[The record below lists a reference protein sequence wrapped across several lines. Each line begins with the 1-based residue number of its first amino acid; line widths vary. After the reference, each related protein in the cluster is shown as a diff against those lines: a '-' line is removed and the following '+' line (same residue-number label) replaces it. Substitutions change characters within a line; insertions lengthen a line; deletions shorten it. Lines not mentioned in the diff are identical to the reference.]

1 MTVWVLL
8 SCDPESAN
16 IHGIYATRE
25 LALAAFK
32 AVPFP
37 PKKTPIY
44 DFHPDRRIRDDHGV
58 VETDH
63 WEIPHGHEL
72 FSEEEPAMGWEW
84 DSAWWAK
91 IEEWPVQV

>member
-1 MTVWVLL
+1 MTVWLL
-8 SCDPESAN
+8 LHGDPETSN

-37 PKKTPIY
+37 PKKTPIHNPY
-44 DFHPDRRIRDDHGV
+44 GDEHDR
-58 VETDH
+58 

-72 FSEEEPAMGWEW
+72 FSEEEPEMGWAW
-84 DSAWWAK
+84 DSSWWAK
-91 IEEWPVQV
+91 IEAWPVQT